1 MDVQSLLVLLA
12 ELGVGIAGFAAVAVA
27 VASQSSGAHSR
38 LQVAQV
44 NTMMFGSLGV
54 VFFSLMPMLIA
65 MAAPGSPAIWKVP
78 SFLYMLSHIMFIIG
92 LYKGVSAWRTLPGY
106 DVRYTWFAVCALLV
120 SVGLNFYNV
129 LFLGAGWPFLA
140 SLACGLAIPSSR
152 FVQIVGSLWKQEDEP
167 SVMVDG
173 EPVE

>member
-54 VFFSLMPMLIA
+54 VFYALIPMLIA
-65 MAAPGSPAIWKVP
+65 LAVPESPAVWKVP
-78 SFLYMLSHIMFIIG
+78 SFLYMLSHIIFLVG
-92 LYKGVSAWRTLPGY
+92 LLKRIPAWRRFPGY
-106 DVRYTWFAVCALLV
+106 DIRYTWFAVCALLV

-129 LFLGAGWPFLA
+129 VFLGTGWPFVA

-152 FVQIVGSLWKQEDEP
+152 FVQIVESLWNVEDEP
-167 SVMVDG
+167 SANVDG
-173 EPVE
+173 ETVE

>member
-54 VFFSLMPMLIA
+54 VFFAMMPMLIA
-65 MAAPGSPAIWKVP
+65 LAVPESPAVWKVP
-78 SFLYMLSHIMFIIG
+78 SFLYMLSHLIFVFG
-92 LYKGVSAWRTLPGY
+92 LYKGIPLWRTLPGY
-106 DVRYTWFAVCALLV
+106 DIRYTWFAVCALFV
-120 SVGLNFYNV
+120 SIGLNIYNV
-129 LFLGAGWPFLA
+129 VHLGAGWPFLA
-140 SLACGLAIPSSR
+140 SLAVGLAIPSSR
-152 FVQIVGSLWKQEDEP
+152 FVQIVGSLWNEEQP
-167 SVMVDG
+167 LVAVDG